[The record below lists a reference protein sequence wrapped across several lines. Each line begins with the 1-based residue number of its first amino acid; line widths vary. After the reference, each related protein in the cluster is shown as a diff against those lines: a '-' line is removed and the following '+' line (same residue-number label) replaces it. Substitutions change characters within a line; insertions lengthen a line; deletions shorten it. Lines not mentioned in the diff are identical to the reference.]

1 MSSRRIAQ
9 DKLRMNKCTEKA
21 STHMYR
27 SAFASRF
34 VKFTLFNRV
43 LLFSQALLITNNI
56 FLIPLI
62 FQFLAR

>member
-34 VKFTLFNRV
+34 VRFFFFDRV
-43 LLFSQALLITNNI
+43 LLIVDTL
-56 FLIPLI
+56 FLNPTYF
-62 FQFLAR
+62 FQILAR